1 MKQCEEMIRDV
12 HRRIEAYKAEKKR
25 RRRKAVKLTTAGLPV
40 IALAAA
46 AGLRYGGRLFS
57 APALYSGDASA
68 DIEILAETDSVLPE
82 ESQTEITR
90 MPDIA
95 VSTEDS
101 SAEHDVFLQ
110 TGDAP
115 SQSIRLIRSYPAPGE
130 YCYAAPAN
138 GQCACTVPLRQA
150 MEEYGDSAHYLL
162 VLHLF
167 ADQSQ
172 MNDIAALTAESE
184 RLYQLGYTPAIET
197 VVTQEETV
205 QILTLNATYDQIE
218 NFPAEDD
225 RSYFLLLRD
234 EIG

>member
-12 HRRIEAYKAEKKR
+12 HRRIEAYEAEKKR
-25 RRRKAVKLTTAGLPV
+25 RRRKKVKLTAAALPV
-40 IALAAA
+40 SALAAA
-46 AGLRYGGRLFS
+46 AGLRYGRMFS
-57 APALYSGDASA
+57 APVLYSGDASA
-68 DIEILAETDSVLPE
+68 DIEILAETDSGLPE

-110 TGDAP
+110 TGDVP

-150 MEEYGDSAHYLL
+150 MEEYGGSAHYLL

-197 VVTQEETV
+197 VATQEETV